1 MTENNKEIEIEIDDP
16 ETDLEEEV
24 VEIVDEKKAE
34 AAPIEIETDS
44 ALAKLKQELE
54 AEKAARKKAE
64 EVARAAYEQARMA
77 YTEADDTNIT
87 LVNNAIDTIK
97 RDNEILTQ
105 NYAEAMS
112 QGDYDRGAQIQQTLA
127 ANAVKLDKLENGL
140 QEMQRAPKR
149 APAPPPVASSKM
161 DQIIASVTPR
171 SASWLKSNREQI
183 DNDRMINK
191 MFRAHEDAVDE
202 GIEPDSDAYFRFIEG
217 RLGINKQQEQES
229 PLSSASKPVSRQT
242 PPPAAPVNRGT
253 SSRSN
258 QATLTRAEAEMA
270 KTLGMTE
277 KEYWLH
283 KSALV
288 KEGKLPN

>member
-1 MTENNKEIEIEIDDP
+1 MDENEKDLEINIDDNVDTS
-16 ETDLEEEV
+16 ENDIEV
-24 VEIVDEKKAE
+24 VDDKKND
-34 AAPIEIETDS
+34 APLEIETDS

-54 AEKAARKKAE
+54 AEKQARKAAE
-64 EVARAAYEQARMA
+64 DAARAAYEQARMA

-87 LVNNAIDTIK
+87 LVSNAIDTIK
-97 RDNEILTQ
+97 RDNDILTQ

-140 QEMQRAPKR
+140 QEMQKAPKR
-149 APAPPPVASSKM
+149 APAPPPVQSSKM
-161 DQIIASVTPR
+161 DQIISSVTPR
-171 SASWLKSNREQI
+171 SASWLKSNREHI

-202 GIEPDSDAYFRFIEG
+202 GIEPDSDAYFKFIEG
-217 RLGINKQQEQES
+217 RLGLTKQQEQES
-229 PLSSASKPVSRQT
+229 PLSSASKPATRQS
-242 PPPAAPVNRGT
+242 PPPAAPVNRT
-253 SSRSN
+253 SNGRST
-258 QATLTRAEAEMA
+258 QATLTRAEADMA
-270 KTLGMTE
+270 KMLGMTE

-283 KSALV
+283 KSALQ

>member
-1 MTENNKEIEIEIDDP
+1 MEKDEKDIDIKIDDTVDGV
-16 ETDLEEEV
+16 EDAVEV
-24 VEIVDEKKAE
+24 VEDKPEE
-34 AAPIEIETDS
+34 AALEIEAES
-44 ALAKLKQELE
+44 ALAKLKKELE
-54 AEKAARKKAE
+54 EERQARKTAE
-64 EVARAAYEQARMA
+64 NAARAAYEQARMA

-87 LVNNAIDTIK
+87 LVSNAIDTIK
-97 RDNEILTQ
+97 RDNDILTQ

-149 APAPPPVASSKM
+149 APAPPPAASSKM
-161 DQIIASVTPR
+161 DQIISSVTPR
-171 SASWLKSNREQI
+171 SAAWLKSNRDAI

-202 GIEPDSDAYFRFIEG
+202 GIEPDSDSYFRFIEG
-217 RLGINKQQEQES
+217 RLGLNKQQEQES
-229 PLSSASKPVSRQT
+229 PLSSASKPVSKQT
-242 PPPAAPVNRGT
+242 PPPAAPVNRT
-253 SSRSN
+253 SNSRSN
-258 QATLTRAEAEMA
+258 QATLTRAEADMA
-270 KTLGMTE
+270 KMLGMSE

-283 KSALV
+283 KAALQ